1 MKYSAKPCMYKL
13 QTFSV
18 YLNVHMKNLITV
30 IWIQMKKK
38 YNWNFSTV

>member
-1 MKYSAKPCMYKL
+1 MKYSAKPGMYKL
-13 QTFSV
+13 QTFSDI
-18 YLNVHMKNLITV
+18 NVHMKNLITV